1 MKKWLLN
8 INKYWL
14 LRAIYFYDDIVIFF
28 QALRPSTYFINLR
41 TIKFDHK
48 NLVFDEKS
56 NLCVFIIYEL
66 NQIPI
71 KTIEFLKSLKKK
83 NILVFTVIN
92 SKISLN
98 NLEEIKDISD
108 LVLQRNNRGKDIGA
122 YKDAYNY
129 IFELGLNKVAR
140 VIFANDSVVYLGE
153 TTENLIDELCNKD
166 ADLIGYSHV
175 QEIHYH
181 IQSFLFSCSN
191 YLINHEK
198 FIKFW
203 SKYKPIDRRRYMIHK
218 GEVGITKNAIK
229 ASATIKVINS
239 LSDLYKLT
247 EVTQLEEIIQSL
259 PTENSN
265 KTKSL
270 LKYTE
275 LQNAEINKI
284 SKRMRNVQ
292 ARNLNGGTRESNI
305 YEDICSEANLEIK
318 YKTRVLVE
326 EIGSEI
332 SSKNNATWGTFIFR
346 LLDKPMVIKRDL
358 CYRGGYK
365 YEHLKFLLEKYF
377 PNEAKEILLM
387 MKPPAKNYHKGI
399 KYLMFENGVI

>member
-1 MKKWLLN
+1 MEKWLT
-8 INKYWL
+8 NKCKYLL
-14 LRAIYFYDDIVIFF
+14 LRVIYFYDDILIFF

-41 TIKFDHK
+41 TINFSHK

-66 NQIPI
+66 NEIPS
-71 KTIEFLKSLKKK
+71 KTIDFIRGLKKK
-83 NILVFTVIN
+83 NILVFAVIN
-92 SKISLN
+92 SKLHSK
-98 NLEEIKDISD
+98 NLKEITDICD
-108 LVLQRNNRGKDIGA
+108 LVLERNNRGKDIGG

-140 VIFANDSVVYLGE
+140 IIFANDSVVYLGE
-153 TTENLIDELCNKD
+153 TTDNLIDELCSGN

-191 YLINHEK
+191 NLVNHEK

-203 SKYKPIDRRRYMIHK
+203 SKYKPIDRRRYMIHR

-229 ASATIKVINS
+229 ASATIKIINS
-239 LSDLYKLT
+239 ISDLYKLT
-247 EVTQLEEIIQSL
+247 ETTLLGEIIQSL
-259 PTENSN
+259 PTENSI

-270 LKYTE
+270 LKYSE
-275 LQNAEINKI
+275 LQNVEINKI
-284 SKRMRNVQ
+284 SRRMRNVQ
-292 ARNLNGGTRESNI
+292 ARHLNGSARESNI
-305 YEDICSEANLEIK
+305 YEDICNEGNLEVK
-318 YKTRVLVE
+318 YKTRALVE

-332 SSKNNATWGTFIFR
+332 SNKNNATWGTFIFR
-346 LLDKPMVIKRDL
+346 LLDRPMIIKRDL

-377 PNEAKEILLM
+377 PNEANEILLM
-387 MKPPAKNYHKGI
+387 MKPPAKNHHKGI
-399 KYLMFENGVI
+399 KYFMFENGVI